1 MESINK
7 MMEGDAERKPTA
19 AGLLHFV
26 QEDAPAF
33 PHLSVKLHSLSSK

>member
-1 MESINK
+1 
-7 MMEGDAERKPTA
+7 MMEGEDEMKPTA

-33 PHLSVKLHSLSSK
+33 PHLSVKLNSLSSK